1 MHAKKNW
8 STVLLIKFFTERTFA
23 LKVTFLHE
31 TARRLN
37 NTNRAIVFAPI
48 ANNPYQTNCYARE
61 RPHFNIHSCVAICR
75 PSCRTRQKT
84 VHLFFPLFLLT
95 VFFILFFF
103 LPSSEQLRVP
113 PLYQTTMQVYKSVR
127 RLFSDDEK
135 FASQHDDTQRFLAWH
150 NFVSLCVRGT

>member
-95 VFFILFFF
+95 VFFILFF
-103 LPSSEQLRVP
+103 SSKFGAIAGSTIVQDDNAGIQISTQIIFGRRKICIAAWRHAEVPRV
-113 PLYQTTMQVYKSVR
+113 T
-127 RLFSDDEK
+127 
-135 FASQHDDTQRFLAWH
+135 
-150 NFVSLCVRGT
+150 